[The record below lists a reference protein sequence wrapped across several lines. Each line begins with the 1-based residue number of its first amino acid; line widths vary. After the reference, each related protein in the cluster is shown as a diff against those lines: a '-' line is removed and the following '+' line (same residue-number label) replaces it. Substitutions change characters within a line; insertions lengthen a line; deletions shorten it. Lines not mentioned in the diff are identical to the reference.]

1 MIKFMKRRED
11 FMMKKINVKAY
22 AKINLFLNITS
33 VMENGFHEIDSV
45 MQTVSLA
52 DELSVCVSESEVT
65 EITVRCASAYAPEG
79 RDNIVF
85 RTAEVFLDRIGKTAR
100 VEIELTKKIPSP
112 AGMGGGSA
120 DAAAVL
126 RALGEAL
133 GIGDTELLEDIAAE
147 IGSDVPFC
155 VCGGTSLAGGRGEL
169 LAPCEPIADC
179 YIVIGCGGDKMP
191 TPKAFRMLD
200 EKYDRFRYERN
211 IESAEDFLK
220 TCESP
225 EKMAG
230 ALYNIFEE
238 VTAGSCPSVEKIKS
252 EIMRGGALGALMSG
266 SGPSV
271 FGIFDDENKA
281 KEVAE
286 KIKKNGDFA
295 AVCTPIKRYL

>member
-1 MIKFMKRRED
+1 
-11 FMMKKINVKAY
+11 MMKEVRVKAY

-33 VMENGFHEIDSV
+33 VMDNGFHEIDSV

-52 DELSVCVSESEVT
+52 DDLSVRVGKSETT
-65 EITVRCASAYAPEG
+65 EIKVLCESAYAPEG
-79 RDNIVF
+79 RENIVY
-85 RTAEVFLDRIGKTAR
+85 RAAEVFLDRIGKTAKI
-100 VEIELTKKIPSP
+100 EIELTKNIPSP

-133 GIGDTELLEDIAAE
+133 GVGDTELLESIAAE

-155 VCGGTSLAGGRGEL
+155 VCGGTSSAGGRGERL
-169 LAPCEPIADC
+169 TPCEPIADC
-179 YIVIGCGGDKMP
+179 FIVVGCGRDKMP

-211 IESAEDFLK
+211 ISSAENFLK
-220 TCESP
+220 TCGSP
-225 EKMAG
+225 EKMG
-230 ALYNIFEE
+230 EALYNIFEE
-238 VTAGSCPSVEKIKS
+238 VTAEECPSVNKMKKE
-252 EIMRGGALGALMSG
+252 MLDGGALGALMSG

-271 FGIFDDENKA
+271 FGIFDHENKA
-281 KEVAE
+281 KAVAE